1 MGLKYWNYWIKILI
15 PNQWLLTVSTYR
27 PEVKQQQEEEEEEG
41 HHHAISRTSQS
52 ASSSSLTQSIVHTQ
66 PHIVTQYNS
75 SCSDA
80 GIKLRSIG
88 AW

>member
-52 ASSSSLTQSIVHTQ
+52 ASSSSLTHSVYSSHSTTHCNTIQLIV
-66 PHIVTQYNS
+66 
-75 SCSDA
+75 
-80 GIKLRSIG
+80 
-88 AW
+88 